1 MTHRTI
7 HSILQ
12 WGAAGTA
19 ALALAVVL
27 SSCKK
32 DAPAGPKEDLPV
44 AAVSEAKEIFTNR
57 CVTCHGQTGKG
68 DGVAA
73 VALNPKPRAF
83 GDGAWQKSITDEH
96 IEKIIVGGGAAVGK
110 SALMPPN
117 PDLQSKPMVVKA
129 LRAHVR
135 SFAK

>member
-1 MTHRTI
+1 MTQRTI
-7 HSILQ
+7 NSILQ

-32 DAPAGPKEDLPV
+32 DSASAPKEDIPA
-44 AAVSEAKEIFTNR
+44 AAVTEAKEIFTNR
-57 CVTCHGQTGKG
+57 CVSCHGQTGKG

-73 VALNPKPRAF
+73 AALNPKPRAF
-83 GDGAWQKSITDEH
+83 GDAAWQKTITDAH

-117 PDLQSKPMVVKA
+117 PDLQAKPMVVKA